1 MSSQEFKQVIAV
13 RTDIKM
19 GKGKLA
25 VQVAHAA
32 VEASSIARSRN
43 RSWYDKWKDGG
54 QAKVAVKAGSLEEL
68 YGLRNGAEK
77 LDLPTA
83 IIEDRGLTQLEPGTT
98 TCLAIGPAPS
108 YLIDKVTG
116 NLKLL

>member
-32 VEASSIARSRN
+32 VDASSIARSRN
-43 RSWYDKWKDGG
+43 RAWYDKWKAGG

-68 YGLRNGAEK
+68 YGLKNLAEK

-83 IIEDRGLTQLEPGTT
+83 IIEDKGLTQLEPGTT

-108 YLIDKVTG
+108 SLIDKVTG

>member
-54 QAKVAVKAGSLEEL
+54 QAKVVVKAGSLEEL

-108 YLIDKVTG
+108 SSIDKVTG

>member
-1 MSSQEFKQVIAV
+1 MSQEFKQVIAV

-32 VEASSIARSRN
+32 VEASSITRSRN
-43 RSWYDKWKDGG
+43 RTWHDRWKDEG
-54 QAKVAVKAGSLEEL
+54 QAKVAVKVGSLGQLHEL
-68 YGLRNGAEK
+68 KRLAEK

-98 TCLAIGPAPS
+98 TCLAIGPGPS
-108 YLIDKVTG
+108 SLIDKVTG